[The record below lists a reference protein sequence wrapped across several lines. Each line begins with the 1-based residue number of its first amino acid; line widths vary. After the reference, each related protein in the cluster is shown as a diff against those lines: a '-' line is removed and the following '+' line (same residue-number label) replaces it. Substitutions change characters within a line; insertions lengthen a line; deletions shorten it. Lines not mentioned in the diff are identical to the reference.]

1 MLMTH
6 FLGVSTV
13 LSWVPLYGTIPVGFA
28 ALRKVM
34 EEYRILV
41 VDDFEEWRRMIY
53 SILGTRTELQIVA
66 EAADGQEA
74 VQKAGQLNPDVIL
87 LDIGLPKLNGMTA
100 ARLISEVSPTS
111 KILFVSETN
120 DPDLVQ
126 GALNAGA

>member
-1 MLMTH
+1 
-6 FLGVSTV
+6 
-13 LSWVPLYGTIPVGFA
+13 
-28 ALRKVM
+28 M